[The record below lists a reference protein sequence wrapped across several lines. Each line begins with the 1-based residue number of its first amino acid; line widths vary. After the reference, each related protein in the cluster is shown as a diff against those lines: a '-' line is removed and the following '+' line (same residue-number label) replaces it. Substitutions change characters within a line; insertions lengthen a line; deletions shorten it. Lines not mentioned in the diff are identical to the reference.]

1 MGEYKIKD
9 LEQLTGVKAHT
20 LRIWEKRYGIIAP
33 QRTTTAIR
41 TYSDEDLRRLL
52 CISIL
57 NKCGYKIS
65 RIADMSIDKINDL
78 VDDLNMGSDATLYF
92 EKLLYALVEFD
103 ENLFQ
108 STINLLIVEF
118 GVPRTFTEFFIPFLN
133 RIGVMW
139 VTGSINPAQEH
150 FITNLIRQKLIAEIN
165 LLEVPKMSNGVVILF
180 LPESEWHE
188 LGLLFYH
195 YVLRNKGMY
204 TVYLG
209 QSLPYDS
216 LIETIHKFEPIA
228 LVTSVLSHYEDKA
241 LINYFQQI
249 KEKFPE
255 LPLFAGGYQI
265 DQQIDKLS
273 SFVIRIQSIET
284 LDQIE
289 IQV

>member
-1 MGEYKIKD
+1 MGKYKIKD

-33 QRTTTAIR
+33 QRTNTAIR

-57 NKCGYKIS
+57 NKSGYKIS
-65 RIADMSIDKINDL
+65 RISEMSFDKINFL
-78 VDDLNMGSDATLYF
+78 VDDLNRGDDATLYF
-92 EKLLYALVEFD
+92 EKLLYALIEFD

-108 STINLLIVEF
+108 YTINQLIVQF
-118 GVPRTFTEFFIPFLN
+118 GVPQVFTGYFIPFLN

-139 VTGSINPAQEH
+139 ITGSINPAQEH

-165 LLEVPKMSNGVVILF
+165 LLEVPKVSNGVAILF

-195 YVLRNKGMY
+195 YIIRNKGIY

-216 LIETIHKFEPIA
+216 LIETIQKFQPIA

-241 LINYFQQI
+241 LVNYFKQI
-249 KEKFPE
+249 KESFPL
-255 LPLFAGGYQI
+255 LPIFAGGYQI
-265 DQQIDKLS
+265 DQQIDKLAP
-273 SFVIRIQSIET
+273 FVIQIQSIET

-289 IQV
+289 IAS

>member
-20 LRIWEKRYGIIAP
+20 LRIWEKRYRIIEP
-33 QRTTTAIR
+33 QRTDTDIR
-41 TYSDEDLRRLL
+41 TYSDEDLRKLL

-57 NKCGYKIS
+57 NKSGYKIS
-65 RIADMSIDKINDL
+65 RIADMSIDKINAL
-78 VDDLNMGSDATLYF
+78 VDNLNVSSDSTLYF

-108 STINLLIVEF
+108 STINQLIVEF
-118 GVPRTFTEFFIPFLN
+118 GVPQTFTHYFIPFLN

-150 FITNLIRQKLIAEIN
+150 FITNLIRQKLISEIN

-195 YVLRNKGMY
+195 YVLRRKGIY

-216 LIETIHKFEPIA
+216 LLETIQKFQPIA

-241 LINYFQQI
+241 LVNYFQQI
-249 KEKFPE
+249 KQHFPD
-255 LPLFAGGYQI
+255 LQLFAGGYQI
-265 DQQIDKLS
+265 DQQIEKLAP
-273 SFVIRIQSIET
+273 FVIQIQSIET
-284 LDQIE
+284 LDRIKVQS
-289 IQV
+289 